1 MIVVLFLNYQ
11 LYYISEI
18 YSPTLEGQPSLYNDW
33 LFIHG
38 NVIGKRIVMIRE
50 LSAIE
55 NRPKKSS
62 NVVKIKPM
70 ICPIFVDVIL
80 CSLTRNIYFETC
92 SFKADMF

>member
-1 MIVVLFLNYQ
+1 MIVVLFLNCQ
-11 LYYISEI
+11 LYYIPKI
-18 YSPTLEGQPSLYNDW
+18 YSPTPEGQPNLYNDW

-38 NVIGKRIVMIRE
+38 NVIDKRIVMIRE
-50 LSAIE
+50 LSTVE

-62 NVVKIKPM
+62 NGVKIKPM

-80 CSLTRNIYFETC
+80 CSLTRNIYFGTC